1 MRINKVYTKQ
11 GDAGETSLGGGQ
23 RVGKD
28 SLRIA
33 SYGSVD
39 ELNSL
44 LGAVVASEP
53 HERVR
58 DCVRRIQNELFRVG
72 SDLCLLEEDKKR
84 FGAPGIEERHV
95 RALEAD
101 LDAFLADLRPLEEF
115 ILPGGSAVS
124 SWLHVA
130 RTVCRR
136 AERETVA
143 LARREP
149 LAPMGVVYL
158 NRLSDLLFVLARWEN
173 HVRGVPEPQWR
184 KD

>member
-23 RVGKD
+23 RVAKD
-28 SLRIA
+28 SMRIA
-33 SYGSVD
+33 SFGTVD
-39 ELNSL
+39 ELNSF
-44 LGAVVASEP
+44 LGAVLACAP

-58 DCVRRIQNELFRVG
+58 DCVRRVQNELFVVG
-72 SDLCLLEEDKKR
+72 SNLCLLEEDRKR

-95 RALEAD
+95 RALEGD
-101 LDAFLADLRPLEEF
+101 LDTFLADLGPLEEF
-115 ILPGGSAVS
+115 ILPGGSAAS

-136 AERETVA
+136 AERDIVS
-143 LARREP
+143 LSRSEP
-149 LAPMGVVYL
+149 LNPLVVVYL

-173 HVRGVPEPQWR
+173 HVRGIPEPQWQ
-184 KD
+184 KE